1 VRILLVTF
9 LGLLL
14 GACGFHLRAQATL
27 PFETLYVEGSGNS
40 TFVNEL
46 KRAVQSGSSTRLV
59 EGPGEAQAVLQVMGE
74 TRQKNILSLSGGG
87 RVREYQLIYQISFRL
102 HDGKGKELMPVNS
115 ISLKRDISFND
126 AQLLAK
132 ESEEV
137 LLYRDMQSDAV
148 QQIFRRLRVAK
159 LN

>member
-1 VRILLVTF
+1 VRIILVML

-14 GACGFHLRAQATL
+14 SACGFHLRAQATL

-59 EGPGEAQAVLQVMGE
+59 DAPGEAQAVLQVMGE
-74 TRQKNILSLSGGG
+74 IRQKNILSLSGGG
-87 RVREYQLIYQISFRL
+87 RVREYQLIYQITFRL
-102 HDGKGKELMPVNS
+102 HDGKGKELMPASV
-115 ISLKRDISFND
+115 ISLKRDVSFND

-137 LLYRDMQSDAV
+137 LLYRDMQTDAV
-148 QQIFRRLRVAK
+148 QQIFRRLRVTK

>member
-1 VRILLVTF
+1 MRILLVTF
-9 LGLLL
+9 LALLL

-59 EGPGEAQAVLQVMGE
+59 DAPGEAQAVLQVMGE

-87 RVREYQLIYQISFRL
+87 RVREYQLIYQINFRL

>member
-1 VRILLVTF
+1 MRIILVML

-14 GACGFHLRAQATL
+14 TACGFHLRAQATL
-27 PFETLYVEGSGNS
+27 PFETLYVEGNGNS

-46 KRAVQSGSSTRLV
+46 KRAVQSGSSTKLV
-59 EGPGEAQAVLQVMGE
+59 ENPGEAQAVLQVMSE
-74 TRQKNILSLSGGG
+74 TRRKDILSLSGGG
-87 RVREYQLIYQISFRL
+87 RVREYQLIYQITYRL
-102 HDGKGKELMPVNS
+102 HDGKGKNLVPATE
-115 ISLKRDISFND
+115 ISLKRDVSFND

-137 LLYRDMQSDAV
+137 LLYKDMQSDAV

-159 LN
+159 I

>member
-1 VRILLVTF
+1 MRILLVTF